1 MDSDSETALSTDYTL
16 TEKAN
21 TSMGLDSEAVH
32 SARIGQLLTPLRESI
47 INKPPY
53 ISGTLRLPASYFSLF
68 YRVTKD
74 DHNARLE
81 SDIRGD
87 SLTNFVL

>member
-1 MDSDSETALSTDYTL
+1 MD
-16 TEKAN
+16 
-21 TSMGLDSEAVH
+21 LDSEAAH
-32 SARIGQLLTPLRESI
+32 PARIGQLLTPLRESI

-81 SDIRGD
+81 SDIRRD